1 MAVAVGRMSA
11 TEYLATPESRPGQHT
26 ELIDGTV
33 IVTEAKMPH
42 ARAQTELIYR
52 LRRWI
57 EEGEARGQV
66 SVPTDI
72 VIDQSNVFAP
82 DVWWVGEHR
91 RPALDQLYLD
101 GLPDLVIEIRSPSTW
116 IRDLR
121 VKLPRYEAAG
131 VPEAWYVDTG
141 ARMVFV
147 FRRSRADAPTFDVSL
162 ELGIDQE
169 LTSPLLPG
177 FALPVSQIF
186 A

>member
-1 MAVAVGRMSA
+1 MAVAVGPMSA
-11 TEYLATPESRPGQHT
+11 AEYLATPESRPRHT

-33 IVTEAKMPH
+33 VVNEPRMRH

-57 EEGEARGQV
+57 DEGDARGQV

-72 VIDQSNVFAP
+72 LVDHHNVFAP
-82 DVWWVGEHR
+82 DGWWVSEPHR
-91 RPALDQLYLD
+91 PRPDQPLLE
-101 GLPDLVIEIRSPSTW
+101 GLPDLVVEIRSPSTW

-131 VPEAWYVDTG
+131 VPEAWYVDTE
-141 ARMVFV
+141 ARMVLV
-147 FRRSRADAPTFDVSL
+147 FRRSRTDAATFDVSL
-162 ELGIDQE
+162 ELGADQE

-177 FALPVSQIF
+177 FALLVAAIF
-186 A
+186 V